1 METFLLVVIVVAAV
15 ALEIVRRNKA
25 AGGDGARI
33 PQAPVPAPVSE
44 WPAPVNGSPPED
56 AAVSKPRKSKSKL
69 QASPDV
75 KAVPEEQAAPAPVQT
90 EASGGGITRSAAG
103 TGSFE
108 GVQTWGYQL
117 QKVNMKDVAAS
128 AFDLMVIDYSKDGSD
143 EQAFTPGDIARMKV
157 KPDGSRRHVL
167 AYMSIG
173 EAESYRYYWD
183 PAWSAQKPSWLL
195 DENPDWKENF
205 SVCYWDSG
213 WQGQFCGNPTA
224 YLDKI
229 MAAGFDGVYL
239 DKCDVFE
246 DLQARNTKVAQSRS
260 DLEGDMVNFILRLSQ
275 YAKARKPAFTIV
287 MQNAEVLLEHEHL
300 REAIDGVAKEALLF
314 GLSGPEKPNP
324 KDEIT
329 FARRALD
336 LARSAGRTVFV
347 VEYLNDA
354 GKIHTAT
361 QTLDGYG
368 FISTVS
374 PKTRKL
380 NHLNND
386 PATV

>member
-1 METFLLVVIVVAAV
+1 METFLLVVIVVAV
-15 ALEIVRRNKA
+15 LALEVVRRNKT
-25 AGGDGARI
+25 AGGDGGRL
-33 PQAPVPAPVSE
+33 PPEPAPE
-44 WPAPVNGSPPED
+44 RPASADGSRQED
-56 AAVSKPRKSKSKL
+56 FSVSKPRKPKSK
-69 QASPDV
+69 P
-75 KAVPEEQAAPAPVQT
+75 QAAPEVGMSEAAAPAAGQA
-90 EASGGGITRSAAG
+90 EAAGGGIARSAVG

-108 GVQTWGYQL
+108 GVRTWGYQL
-117 QKVNMKDVAAS
+117 QKVNMKEVAAS
-128 AFDLMVIDYSKDGSD
+128 PFDLMVIDYSKDGSD
-143 EQAFTPGDIARMKV
+143 EQAFTPGDIARMKI

-183 PAWSAQKPSWLL
+183 PAWSARKPSWLL

-205 SVCYWDSG
+205 TVCYWDSG
-213 WQGQFCGNPTA
+213 WQGQFCGSPTA

-246 DLQARNTKVAQSRS
+246 DLQARNKKVAQLRP
-260 DLEGDMVNFILRLSQ
+260 DLEGDMVNFISRLSQ
-275 YAKARKPAFTIV
+275 YAKARKPTFTIV

-300 REAIDGVAKEALLF
+300 REAIDGVAKEALLY
-314 GLSGPEKPNP
+314 GLAGPEKPNP
-324 KDEIT
+324 KDEVT
-329 FARRALD
+329 FAARALS
-336 LARSAGRTVFV
+336 LAQSAGRTVFV

-354 GKIHTAT
+354 GKIRAAT

-368 FISTVS
+368 FISTIS

-380 NHLNND
+380 NHLNSD